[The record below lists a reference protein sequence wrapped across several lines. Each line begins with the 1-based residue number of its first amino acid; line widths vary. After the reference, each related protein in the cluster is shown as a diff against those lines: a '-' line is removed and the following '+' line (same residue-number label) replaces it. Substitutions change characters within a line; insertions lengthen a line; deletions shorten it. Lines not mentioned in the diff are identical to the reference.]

1 MFSQLQTG
9 NSLVPMLREMER
21 KAEELCGCLNMMVLG
36 VISSSVSYSCVQC
49 RMAAQLKGLFELL
62 YRRDFAF
69 CAERAFTF
77 AKI

>member
-1 MFSQLQTG
+1 
-9 NSLVPMLREMER
+9 MLREMER

-36 VISSSVSYSCVQC
+36 VISSCVQC